1 MHRIKLLLIAIIVL
15 VSAGMAMAAGNEQ
28 VRKETFVFA
37 IEDGDTLRM
46 DKYSGI
52 TTTGGSRPVVL
63 FAFGGGFKG
72 GDRATPTYVAFFHK
86 LVEQGYTV
94 VSTDYRTAL
103 ASLSPSQVNSA
114 GAFVS
119 LLQDAIATATFDFC
133 RATRFVIDHSEEWN
147 IDSERIVACGS
158 SAGAVTVLQ
167 AEYMLCQQGN
177 PMKELLPEGFH
188 YAGVV
193 SFAGAIASVGQPKW
207 AQAPCPILMFHGDA
221 DRIVP
226 YEKAVFGDV
235 GLWGSY
241 AICQA
246 LDQRDAPHVLYS
258 VNQAGHEMAE
268 RPMRENLWEIM
279 AFLSRLNDENLM
291 RIRHIKE
298 QTTGE
303 EVPVK
308 AYSLEEYIKA
318 NM

>member
-1 MHRIKLLLIAIIVL
+1 ML
-15 VSAGMAMAAGNEQ
+15 VSAGMAMAAGNVQ
-28 VRKETFVFA
+28 MRKETFVFA

-52 TTTGGSRPVVL
+52 VTTGGPRPVVL

-177 PMKELLPEGFH
+177 PMKELLTSNLCNFMVDVFFWFNIITRPRRNHVCIHQEFKSKFCILGREI
-188 YAGVV
+188 
-193 SFAGAIASVGQPKW
+193 AI
-207 AQAPCPILMFHGDA
+207 
-221 DRIVP
+221 
-226 YEKAVFGDV
+226 
-235 GLWGSY
+235 
-241 AICQA
+241 
-246 LDQRDAPHVLYS
+246 
-258 VNQAGHEMAE
+258 
-268 RPMRENLWEIM
+268 
-279 AFLSRLNDENLM
+279 
-291 RIRHIKE
+291 
-298 QTTGE
+298 
-303 EVPVK
+303 
-308 AYSLEEYIKA
+308 
-318 NM
+318 